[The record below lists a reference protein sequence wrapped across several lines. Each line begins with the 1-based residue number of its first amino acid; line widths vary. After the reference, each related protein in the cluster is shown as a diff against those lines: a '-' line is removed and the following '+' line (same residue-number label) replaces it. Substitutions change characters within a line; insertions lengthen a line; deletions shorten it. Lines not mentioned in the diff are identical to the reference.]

1 MSEVVKVIKNS
12 NYTVMSNLHLQ
23 DSNISLKAKG
33 LLSIVLSLP
42 DNWDYTIAGLLHFA
56 KDGRDSFRSTL
67 QELEHSGYLVR
78 ERVRNESGQLKSNS
92 YTFYENP
99 QNKSASVVDN
109 VQSQSSFVTNRQSDI
124 SGIINNTQKG
134 AESSNIEPAPFM
146 YSEHMVNHVV
156 NDAGQTAQKPATEKP
171 MLEKPT
177 LDKPTLAV
185 PTLEKPTQQNTNIK
199 NTKYTKYL
207 SYSSSKNFEEELKKK
222 IAYSDLVNDYGA
234 DSSKEI
240 INILLDAY
248 SLDGT
253 LVRINGK
260 QVTADELRYN
270 LDKLDYS
277 RIAYVLDCLTVT
289 KTAIKN
295 RRAYILTALYNADI
309 NYQQY
314 SQYRKNEPNKLKSSY
329 DIDEFENF
337 ALNFSLSD
345 SERKENTSSF
355 C

>member
-23 DSNISLKAKG
+23 DSKISLKAKG

-67 QELEHSGYLVR
+67 QELEKHGYLVR

-99 QNKSASVVDN
+99 QTKSVSVVDN

-134 AESSNIEPAPFM
+134 AESSNIEPAPFVC
-146 YSEHMVNHVV
+146 SEHMVNYVA
-156 NDAGQTAQKPATEKP
+156 NDIGQTAQKPVTEKP

-177 LDKPTLAV
+177 LDKPTLDV

-207 SYSSSKNFEEELKKK
+207 SYSSSKNLEEELKKK
-222 IAYSDLVNDYGA
+222 IAYSDLVNAYGA

-260 QVTADELRYN
+260 QVAADKLRSN
-270 LDKLDYS
+270 LDKLDYD
-277 RIAYVLDCLTVT
+277 RVGYVLDCIAIT
-289 KTAIKN
+289 KSAIKN

-309 NYQQY
+309 NYRQY
-314 SQYRKNEPNKLKSSY
+314 SKHRARDSDKLKSSY
-329 DIDEFENF
+329 DLDEFENF
-337 ALNFSLSD
+337 ALNFSLS
-345 SERKENTSSF
+345 ERKENTSVSTA
-355 C
+355 